1 MAPSSYVSLYEEGAV
16 MRRTI
21 ERIDRLMASIL
32 NDEQASELHA
42 VLVACLVGEGA
53 ASSGRKTVVEY
64 VELFLAAKRL
74 EGCSERSLRYYAS
87 TLARFSA
94 KVVKSAHDV
103 TTDDIRDYLMDYS
116 GDGRV
121 GKITVDNIR
130 RVISSFFSWLEEEDY
145 IYKSPVRRI
154 KKIRTSRVLK
164 PVYSDESLELLRDSC
179 EEVRDLAMID
189 LLSSTGIRVGEL
201 VQLNRRDIDFD
212 ARECVVHGKGDKER
226 RVYFDAR
233 AKMHLLAYFELRE
246 DDTPALFVSLHRP
259 YRRLE
264 ISGVEARLRKLG
276 EDAGVKHVHP
286 HKFRRTLATK
296 AIDKGMPI
304 EQVQVLLGH
313 SKIDTTLCY
322 AMVDQDNVKRSHRKY
337 IS

>member
-1 MAPSSYVSLYEEGAV
+1 
-16 MRRTI
+16 
-21 ERIDRLMASIL
+21 MASTL
-32 NDEQASELHA
+32 SAEQAAELHA
-42 VLVACLVGEGA
+42 VLVGCLIGEGSA
-53 ASSGRKTVVEY
+53 PRGRETIAEY
-64 VELFLAAKRL
+64 VELFLAAKKL
-74 EGCSERSLRYYAS
+74 EGCSERSLRYYAT

-94 KVVKSAHDV
+94 EMAKPAHDI
-103 TTDDIRDYLMDYS
+103 TTDDIRDYLTNYS
-116 GDGRV
+116 DDGRV
-121 GKITVDNIR
+121 GKTTVDNIR
-130 RVISSFFSWLEEEDY
+130 RVISSFFSWLEEEDH

-164 PVYSDESLELLRDSC
+164 PVYSDEALELLRDSC
-179 EEVRDLAMID
+179 KEIRDLAIID

-233 AKMHLLAYFELRE
+233 AKTHLLAYLELRE

-259 YRRLE
+259 FKRLE

-276 EDAGVKHVHP
+276 EDSGVKHVHP

>member
-1 MAPSSYVSLYEEGAV
+1 
-16 MRRTI
+16 MRRII
-21 ERIDRLMASIL
+21 ERVDRLMAPVL
-32 NDEQASELHA
+32 TDAQAAELHA
-42 VLVACLVGEGA
+42 VLVACMASEGKGSCA
-53 ASSGRKTVVEY
+53 QNSTEEY

-87 TLARFSA
+87 TLARFISIVI
-94 KVVKSAHDV
+94 KPAHEV
-103 TTDDIRDYLMDYS
+103 TTDDIRDYLTDYS
-116 GDGRV
+116 RDGRA
-121 GKITVDNIR
+121 GKTTVDNIR

-154 KKIRTSRVLK
+154 KKIRTSRVIK

-179 EEVRDLAMID
+179 CEIRDLAIID

-201 VQLNRRDIDFD
+201 VRLNRRDIDFD

-233 AKMHLLAYFELRE
+233 AKTHMLAYLDNRI
-246 DDTPALFVSLHRP
+246 DTNAALFVSLQRP
-259 YRRLE
+259 FRRLK

-276 EDAGVKHVHP
+276 KDAGVKHVHP

-322 AMVDQDNVKRSHRKY
+322 AMVDQDNVKRSHQKF

>member
-1 MAPSSYVSLYEEGAV
+1 
-16 MRRTI
+16 MRETI
-21 ERIDRLMASIL
+21 ERIDRLMASKL
-32 NDEQASELHA
+32 NSEQAAELHS
-42 VLVACLVGEGA
+42 VLMACLAHEGKESTA
-53 ASSGRKTVVEY
+53 GRTTDNY
-64 VELFLAAKRL
+64 IELFLAAKRL
-74 EGCSERSLRYYAS
+74 EGCSERSLCYYAS
-87 TLARFSA
+87 TLARFS
-94 KVVKSAHDV
+94 KSVLKPAHEMNA
-103 TTDDIRDYLMDYS
+103 DDIRNYLSGYS
-116 GDGRV
+116 RDGRV
-121 GKITVDNIR
+121 SKATVDNVR

-164 PVYSDESLELLRDSC
+164 PVYSDEALEELRDCC
-179 EEVRDLAMID
+179 ENLRDLAMID
-189 LLSSTGIRVGEL
+189 LLTSTGIRVGEL
-201 VQLNRRDIDFD
+201 VKLDRRDVDFA
-212 ARECVVHGKGDKER
+212 ARECVVHGKGDKDR

-233 AKMHLLAYFELRE
+233 AKTHLLAYLEHRN
-246 DDTPALFVSLHRP
+246 DDEPALFVSLHSP
-259 YRRLE
+259 HRRLQ

-276 EDAGVKHVHP
+276 EDAGVKNVHP

-322 AMVDQDNVKRSHRKY
+322 AMVDQDNVKRSHRRY

>member
-1 MAPSSYVSLYEEGAV
+1 
-16 MRRTI
+16 
-21 ERIDRLMASIL
+21 MASTL
-32 NDEQASELHA
+32 SAEQAAELHA
-42 VLVACLVGEGA
+42 VLVGCLIGEGSA
-53 ASSGRKTVVEY
+53 PHGRETIAEY
-64 VELFLAAKRL
+64 VELFLAAKKL
-74 EGCSERSLRYYAS
+74 EGCSERSLRYYAT

-94 KVVKSAHDV
+94 EMAKPAHDI
-103 TTDDIRDYLMDYS
+103 TTDDIRDYLTKYS
-116 GDGRV
+116 DDGRV
-121 GKITVDNIR
+121 GKTTVDNIR
-130 RVISSFFSWLEEEDY
+130 RVISSFFSWLEEEDH

-164 PVYSDESLELLRDSC
+164 PVYSDEALELLRDSC
-179 EEVRDLAMID
+179 KEIRDLAIID

-233 AKMHLLAYFELRE
+233 AKTHLLAYLELRE

-259 YRRLE
+259 FKRLE

-276 EDAGVKHVHP
+276 EDSGVKHVHP

>member
-1 MAPSSYVSLYEEGAV
+1 
-16 MRRTI
+16 MRETI
-21 ERIDRLMASIL
+21 ERIDRLMAPMLS
-32 NDEQASELHA
+32 DEQAVELHG
-42 VLVACLVGEGA
+42 VLVACLAREGRGA
-53 ASSGRKTVVEY
+53 TARKSTCDY
-64 VELFLAAKRL
+64 IELFLSAKRL

-87 TLARFSA
+87 TLARFSETVT
-94 KVVKSAHDV
+94 KPAHEV
-103 TTDDIRDYLMDYS
+103 TTDEIRDYLTGYS
-116 GDGRV
+116 RDGHA
-121 GKITVDNIR
+121 GKTTVDNIR

-164 PVYSDESLELLRDSC
+164 PVYSDEALEELRDCC
-179 EEVRDLAMID
+179 ESLRDLAMID
-189 LLSSTGIRVGEL
+189 LLTSTGIRVGEL
-201 VQLNRRDIDFD
+201 VKLDKRDIDFV

-233 AKMHLLAYFELRE
+233 AKTHLLAYLEHRS
-246 DDTPALFVSLHRP
+246 DDEPALFVSLHSP
-259 YRRLE
+259 HKRLQ

-276 EDAGVKHVHP
+276 EDAGVKGVHP

>member
-1 MAPSSYVSLYEEGAV
+1 

-21 ERIDRLMASIL
+21 ERIDRLMASTL
-32 NDEQASELHA
+32 SAEQAAELHA
-42 VLVACLVGEGA
+42 VLVGCLIGEGSA
-53 ASSGRKTVVEY
+53 PHGRETIAEY
-64 VELFLAAKRL
+64 VELFLAAKKL
-74 EGCSERSLRYYAS
+74 EGCSERSLRYYAT

-94 KVVKSAHDV
+94 EMAKPAHDI
-103 TTDDIRDYLMDYS
+103 TTDDIRDYLTKYS
-116 GDGRV
+116 DDGRV
-121 GKITVDNIR
+121 GKTTVDNIR

-164 PVYSDESLELLRDSC
+164 PVYSDEALELLRDSC
-179 EEVRDLAMID
+179 KEIRDLAIID

-233 AKMHLLAYFELRE
+233 AKTHLLAYLEPRE

-259 YRRLE
+259 FKRLE

-276 EDAGVKHVHP
+276 EDSGVKHVHP

>member
-1 MAPSSYVSLYEEGAV
+1 
-16 MRRTI
+16 MRRII
-21 ERIDRLMASIL
+21 ERVDRLMAPVL
-32 NDEQASELHA
+32 TDAQAAELHA
-42 VLVACLVGEGA
+42 VLVACMASEGKGSCA
-53 ASSGRKTVVEY
+53 QNSTEEY

-87 TLARFSA
+87 TLARFISIVI
-94 KVVKSAHDV
+94 KPAHEV
-103 TTDDIRDYLMDYS
+103 TTDDIRDYLTDYS
-116 GDGRV
+116 RDGRA
-121 GKITVDNIR
+121 GKTTVDNIR

-154 KKIRTSRVLK
+154 KKIRTSRVIK

-179 EEVRDLAMID
+179 REIRDLAMID

-201 VQLNRRDIDFD
+201 VRLNRCDIDFD

-233 AKMHLLAYFELRE
+233 AKTHMLAYLDNRI
-246 DDTPALFVSLHRP
+246 DTNAALFVSLQRP
-259 YRRLE
+259 FRRLK

-276 EDAGVKHVHP
+276 KDAGVKHVHP

-322 AMVDQDNVKRSHRKY
+322 AMVDQDNVKRSHQKF

>member
-1 MAPSSYVSLYEEGAV
+1 
-16 MRRTI
+16 
-21 ERIDRLMASIL
+21 MASTL
-32 NDEQASELHA
+32 SAEQAAELHA
-42 VLVACLVGEGA
+42 VLVGCLIGEGSA
-53 ASSGRKTVVEY
+53 PHGRETIAEY
-64 VELFLAAKRL
+64 VELFLAAKKL
-74 EGCSERSLRYYAS
+74 EGCSERSLRYYAT

-94 KVVKSAHDV
+94 EMAKPAHDI
-103 TTDDIRDYLMDYS
+103 TTDDIRDYLTKYS
-116 GDGRV
+116 DDGRV
-121 GKITVDNIR
+121 GKTTVDNIR

-164 PVYSDESLELLRDSC
+164 PVYSDEALELLRDSC
-179 EEVRDLAMID
+179 KEIRDLAIID

-233 AKMHLLAYFELRE
+233 AKTHLLAYLELRE

-259 YRRLE
+259 FKRLE

-276 EDAGVKHVHP
+276 EDSGVRHVHP

>member
-1 MAPSSYVSLYEEGAV
+1 

-21 ERIDRLMASIL
+21 ERIDRLMAATL
-32 NDEQASELHA
+32 TVEQAAELHA
-42 VLVACLVGEGA
+42 VLMACLAGEGGG
-53 ASSGRKTVVEY
+53 SRGRAMVAEY
-64 VELFLAAKRL
+64 VELFLAAKKL
-74 EGCSERSLRYYAS
+74 EGCSERSLRYYSS
-87 TLARFSA
+87 TLTRFSA
-94 KVVKSAHDV
+94 EIAKPAHDV
-103 TTDDIRDYLMDYS
+103 TTDDIRDYLASYS

-121 GKITVDNIR
+121 GKTTIDNIR

-154 KKIRTSRVLK
+154 KKIKTSRVLK

-179 EEVRDLAMID
+179 EEIRDLAMID

-201 VQLNRRDIDFD
+201 VQLDRRDIDFD

-233 AKMHLLAYFELRE
+233 AKTHLPAYLELRA
-246 DDTPALFVSLHRP
+246 DDTPALFVSLRRP
-259 YRRLE
+259 FRRLE

-276 EDAGVKHVHP
+276 EDSGVKHVHP

-322 AMVDQDNVKRSHRKY
+322 AMVDQDNVKRSHRRY

>member
-1 MAPSSYVSLYEEGAV
+1 

-21 ERIDRLMASIL
+21 ERIDRLMASTL
-32 NDEQASELHA
+32 SAEQAAELHA
-42 VLVACLVGEGA
+42 VLVGCLIGEGSA
-53 ASSGRKTVVEY
+53 PHGRETIAEY
-64 VELFLAAKRL
+64 VELFLAAKKL
-74 EGCSERSLRYYAS
+74 EGCSERSLRYYAT

-94 KVVKSAHDV
+94 EMAKPAHDI
-103 TTDDIRDYLMDYS
+103 TTDDIRDYLTKYS
-116 GDGRV
+116 DDGRV
-121 GKITVDNIR
+121 GKTTVDNIR

-164 PVYSDESLELLRDSC
+164 PVYSDEALELLRDSC
-179 EEVRDLAMID
+179 KEIRDLAIID
-189 LLSSTGIRVGEL
+189 LLGEL

-233 AKMHLLAYFELRE
+233 AKTHLLAYLELRE

-259 YRRLE
+259 FKRLE

-276 EDAGVKHVHP
+276 EDSGVKHVHP

>member
-1 MAPSSYVSLYEEGAV
+1 
-16 MRRTI
+16 MRRII
-21 ERIDRLMASIL
+21 ERVDRLMAPVL
-32 NDEQASELHA
+32 TDAQAAELHA
-42 VLVACLVGEGA
+42 VLVACMASEGKGSCA
-53 ASSGRKTVVEY
+53 QNSTEEY

-87 TLARFSA
+87 TLARFISIVI
-94 KVVKSAHDV
+94 KPAHEV
-103 TTDDIRDYLMDYS
+103 TTDDIRDYLTDYS
-116 GDGRV
+116 RDGRA
-121 GKITVDNIR
+121 GKTTVDNIR

-145 IYKSPVRRI
+145 IYKSPGRRI
-154 KKIRTSRVLK
+154 KKIRTSRVIK

-179 EEVRDLAMID
+179 CEIRDLAMID

-201 VQLNRRDIDFD
+201 VRLNRRDIDFD
-212 ARECVVHGKGDKER
+212 ARECVVRGKGDKER

-233 AKMHLLAYFELRE
+233 AKTHMLAYLDNRI
-246 DDTPALFVSLHRP
+246 DTNAALFVSLQRP
-259 YRRLE
+259 FRRLK

-276 EDAGVKHVHP
+276 KDAGVKHVHP

-322 AMVDQDNVKRSHRKY
+322 AMVDQDNVKRSHQKF

>member
-1 MAPSSYVSLYEEGAV
+1 

-21 ERIDRLMASIL
+21 ERIDRLMASTL
-32 NDEQASELHA
+32 SAEQAAELHA
-42 VLVACLVGEGA
+42 VLVGCLIGEGSA
-53 ASSGRKTVVEY
+53 PHGRETIAEY
-64 VELFLAAKRL
+64 VELFLAAKKL
-74 EGCSERSLRYYAS
+74 EGCSERSLRYYAT

-94 KVVKSAHDV
+94 EMAKPAHDI
-103 TTDDIRDYLMDYS
+103 TTDDIRDYLTKYS
-116 GDGRV
+116 DDGRV
-121 GKITVDNIR
+121 GKTTVDNIR

-164 PVYSDESLELLRDSC
+164 PVYSDEALELLRDSC
-179 EEVRDLAMID
+179 KEIRDLAIID

-233 AKMHLLAYFELRE
+233 AKTHLLAYLELRE

-259 YRRLE
+259 FKRLE

-276 EDAGVKHVHP
+276 EDSGVKHVHP
-286 HKFRRTLATK
+286 HKFKRTLATK

>member
-1 MAPSSYVSLYEEGAV
+1 

-21 ERIDRLMASIL
+21 ERIDRLMASTL
-32 NDEQASELHA
+32 SAEQAAELHA
-42 VLVACLVGEGA
+42 VLVGCLIGEGSA
-53 ASSGRKTVVEY
+53 PHGRETIAEY
-64 VELFLAAKRL
+64 VELFLAAKKL
-74 EGCSERSLRYYAS
+74 EGCSERSLRYYAT

-94 KVVKSAHDV
+94 EMAKPAHDI
-103 TTDDIRDYLMDYS
+103 TTDDIRDYLTKYS
-116 GDGRV
+116 DDGRV
-121 GKITVDNIR
+121 GKTTVDNIR
-130 RVISSFFSWLEEEDY
+130 RVISSFFSWLEEEDH

-164 PVYSDESLELLRDSC
+164 PVYSDEALELLRDSC
-179 EEVRDLAMID
+179 KEIRDLAIID

-233 AKMHLLAYFELRE
+233 AKTHLLAYLELRE

-259 YRRLE
+259 FKRLE

-276 EDAGVKHVHP
+276 EDSGVKHVHP

>member
-1 MAPSSYVSLYEEGAV
+1 

-21 ERIDRLMASIL
+21 ERIDRLMAATL
-32 NDEQASELHA
+32 TVEQAAELHA
-42 VLVACLVGEGA
+42 VLMACLAGEGGG
-53 ASSGRKTVVEY
+53 SRGRAMVAEY
-64 VELFLAAKRL
+64 VELFLAAKKL

-87 TLARFSA
+87 TLTRFSA
-94 KVVKSAHDV
+94 EIAKPAHDV
-103 TTDDIRDYLMDYS
+103 TTDDIRDYLASYS

-121 GKITVDNIR
+121 GKTTIDNIR

-154 KKIRTSRVLK
+154 KKIKTSRVLK

-179 EEVRDLAMID
+179 EEIRDLAMID

-201 VQLNRRDIDFD
+201 VQLDRRDIDFD

-233 AKMHLLAYFELRE
+233 AKTHLLAYLELRV
-246 DDTPALFVSLHRP
+246 DDTPALFVSLRRP
-259 YRRLE
+259 FRRLE

-276 EDAGVKHVHP
+276 EDSGVKHVRP

-322 AMVDQDNVKRSHRKY
+322 AMVDQDNVKRSHRRY

>member
-1 MAPSSYVSLYEEGAV
+1 M
-16 MRRTI
+16 
-21 ERIDRLMASIL
+21 
-32 NDEQASELHA
+32 
-42 VLVACLVGEGA
+42 
-53 ASSGRKTVVEY
+53 
-64 VELFLAAKRL
+64 
-74 EGCSERSLRYYAS
+74 
-87 TLARFSA
+87 
-94 KVVKSAHDV
+94 
-103 TTDDIRDYLMDYS
+103 
-116 GDGRV
+116 
-121 GKITVDNIR
+121 DNIR

-154 KKIRTSRVLK
+154 KKIRTSRVIK

-179 EEVRDLAMID
+179 CEIRDLAMID

-201 VQLNRRDIDFD
+201 VRLNRRDIDFD
-212 ARECVVHGKGDKER
+212 ARECVVRGKGDKER

-233 AKMHLLAYFELRE
+233 AKTHMLAYLDNRI
-246 DDTPALFVSLHRP
+246 DTNAALFVSLQRP
-259 YRRLE
+259 FRRLK

-276 EDAGVKHVHP
+276 KDAGVKHVHP

-322 AMVDQDNVKRSHRKY
+322 AMVDQDNVKRSHQKF

>member
-1 MAPSSYVSLYEEGAV
+1 
-16 MRRTI
+16 MREQI
-21 ERIDRLMASIL
+21 ERIDRLMRPIL
-32 NDEQASELHA
+32 NESQSAELHA
-42 VLVACLVGEGA
+42 VLMACLASEGKA
-53 ASSGRKTVVEY
+53 VNHHRTTDEY
-64 VELFLAAKRL
+64 VQLFLSAKKL

-87 TLARFSA
+87 TLARFTASTA
-94 KVVKSAHDV
+94 KQAHEM
-103 TTDDIRDYLMDYS
+103 TTDDIRDYLAGYS
-116 GDGRV
+116 RDGRA
-121 GKITVDNIR
+121 GKTTVDNVR
-130 RVISSFFSWLEEEDY
+130 RVLSSFFSWLEEEDY

-164 PVYSDESLELLRDSC
+164 PVYSDESLEELRDSC
-179 EEVRDLAMID
+179 KELRDLAMVD
-189 LLSSTGIRVGEL
+189 LLTSTGIRVGEL
-201 VQLNRRDIDFD
+201 VQLNRRDIDFA

-233 AKMHLLAYFELRE
+233 AKTHLLAYLSKRM
-246 DDTPALFVSLHRP
+246 DDAPALFVSLHRP
-259 YRRLE
+259 FKRLK

-276 EDAGVKHVHP
+276 EDAGVKNVHP

>member
-1 MAPSSYVSLYEEGAV
+1 

-21 ERIDRLMASIL
+21 ERIDRLMASTL
-32 NDEQASELHA
+32 NAEQAAELHA
-42 VLVACLVGEGA
+42 VLVGCLIGEGS
-53 ASSGRKTVVEY
+53 ASHGCETIPEY

-74 EGCSERSLRYYAS
+74 EGCSERSLLYYAS
-87 TLARFSA
+87 TLARFGTGVA
-94 KVVKSAHDV
+94 KPVHDV
-103 TTDDIRDYLMDYS
+103 TTDDIRDYLTDYS
-116 GDGRV
+116 GDGKI
-121 GKITVDNIR
+121 GKTTVDNIR

-154 KKIRTSRVLK
+154 KKIRTSRVIK
-164 PVYSDESLELLRDSC
+164 PIYSDESLELLRDSC
-179 EEVRDLAMID
+179 AEMRDLAMID

-201 VQLNRRDIDFD
+201 VKLNKRDIDFD

-233 AKMHLLAYFELRE
+233 AKTHLLAYLNLRN

-259 YRRLE
+259 FKRLE

-276 EDAGVKHVHP
+276 EDSGVKHVHP

>member
-1 MAPSSYVSLYEEGAV
+1 
-16 MRRTI
+16 MRRII
-21 ERIDRLMASIL
+21 ERVDRLMAPVL
-32 NDEQASELHA
+32 TDAQAAELHA
-42 VLVACLVGEGA
+42 VLVACMASEGKGSCA
-53 ASSGRKTVVEY
+53 QNSTEEY

-87 TLARFSA
+87 TLARFISIVI
-94 KVVKSAHDV
+94 KPAHEV
-103 TTDDIRDYLMDYS
+103 TTDDIRDYLTDYS
-116 GDGRV
+116 RDGRA
-121 GKITVDNIR
+121 GKTTVDNIR

-154 KKIRTSRVLK
+154 KKIRTSRVIK

-179 EEVRDLAMID
+179 CEIRDLAMID

-201 VQLNRRDIDFD
+201 VRLNRRDIDFD
-212 ARECVVHGKGDKER
+212 ARECVVRGKGDKER

-233 AKMHLLAYFELRE
+233 AKTHMLAYLDNRI
-246 DDTPALFVSLHRP
+246 DTNAALFVSLQRP
-259 YRRLE
+259 FRRLK

-276 EDAGVKHVHP
+276 KDAGVKHVHP

-322 AMVDQDNVKRSHRKY
+322 AMVDQDNVKRSHQKF

>member
-1 MAPSSYVSLYEEGAV
+1 

-32 NDEQASELHA
+32 SAEQAAELHA

-53 ASSGRKTVVEY
+53 GSCGCETVAQY

-87 TLARFSA
+87 TLARFCDEVS
-94 KVVKSAHDV
+94 KPPHDV
-103 TTDDIRDYLMDYS
+103 TTDDIRDYLMGYS

-121 GKITVDNIR
+121 GKATVDNIR

-154 KKIRTSRVLK
+154 KKIKTSRVLK

-179 EEVRDLAMID
+179 GEIRDLAMID

-201 VQLNRRDIDFD
+201 VRLNRWDIDFD
-212 ARECVVHGKGDKER
+212 SRECVVHGKGDKER

-233 AKMHLLAYFELRE
+233 AKMHLLAYLELRE
-246 DDTPALFVSLHRP
+246 DNTPALFVSLHRP
-259 YRRLE
+259 HRRLE

-276 EDAGVKHVHP
+276 EDSGVKHVHP

-322 AMVDQDNVKRSHRKY
+322 AMVDQENVKRSHRKY